1 MVSAVS
7 VKGSAAKAGTKSP
20 QQQQEQEQP
29 EAQQAAQQAAQSAKR
44 GSNSSGDL
52 AAMPF
57 DALPPAL
64 QVFTFK

>member
-1 MVSAVS
+1 MASASS
-7 VKGSAAKAGTKSP
+7 VRGSAAKAGTKSP
-20 QQQQEQEQP
+20 PQQQEQEQP
-29 EAQQAAQQAAQSAKR
+29 EAQQAAQSAKR